1 MAEGILG
8 LGQGQAGA
16 LNSDL
21 IERLKAVDRKATVE
35 PIEKKLEKFESEKKV
50 ISDVTT
56 KVNELYDAVKVFSL
70 NQSTGTNAFQQKSA
84 NVSGDGVVFDSDDLS
99 ALKTGSLRVKVQKLA
114 QKDVWQSN
122 PISGSKTDT
131 VNAGIITIKGTNIDT
146 SKMSYTE
153 LTEEINKISGV
164 QASLVDSSDGKF
176 RLAIK
181 STETGTANKI
191 NFDSSSGKI
200 SDGAA
205 KLFGNIAQK
214 DVWQSRQFDG
224 TTVTKDSK
232 INMGNLTINGTS
244 IDTTNKSYSDLVTEI
259 NKISGVQASL
269 VDSSDGKFKL
279 SIQSTETGTANK
291 INFNTK
297 DISGNDLG
305 VSSGAAKLFGNIAQK
320 DEWQTAINVSKDQ
333 IVPAGKITINGK
345 EIDTANKDYETLI
358 NEINNTAD
366 IGVKASLVDSSDGKF
381 RLSIQ
386 STQAGADKKID
397 FKDSDGSISAGALAL
412 FGNNDKSALDNS
424 LNVVEAKDNTIDGAN
439 NVLKAQDNTIDGAN
453 NVLTAQDMQLK
464 ADGVDYSSSSN
475 TVTIDGLKITA
486 TKETG
491 DSTINIE
498 NDTTTLSAQMKN
510 FADKFNELRATIENE
525 IYSADASVDD
535 KDALRNMLETVKSV
549 LFGSGNSGDNSIFGY
564 GFTFDEK
571 NGNLNFNPKDFES
584 AIKDGT
590 KDLEALF
597 AGVDEKKGIGT
608 ILDETISVSGITKSL
623 IDYELNMLSREDAL
637 NKEKEVAEA
646 SLDSKYSIM
655 SQQFAAYGI
664 MINQM
669 EASFSGLK
677 MMIQQ
682 SMVSK

>member
-1 MAEGILG
+1 
-8 LGQGQAGA
+8 
-16 LNSDL
+16 
-21 IERLKAVDRKATVE
+21 
-35 PIEKKLEKFESEKKV
+35 
-50 ISDVTT
+50 
-56 KVNELYDAVKVFSL
+56 
-70 NQSTGTNAFQQKSA
+70 
-84 NVSGDGVVFDSDDLS
+84 
-99 ALKTGSLRVKVQKLA
+99 
-114 QKDVWQSN
+114 
-122 PISGSKTDT
+122 
-131 VNAGIITIKGTNIDT
+131 TIKGTNIDT

-176 RLAIK
+176 KLSIQ

-214 DVWQSRQFDG
+214 DEWQTAINVSKDQFVNAG
-224 TTVTKDSK
+224 E
-232 INMGNLTINGTS
+232 ITINS
-244 IDTTNKSYSDLVTEI
+244 KPFNTTGKTFDDLITEI
-259 NKISGVQASL
+259 NASNIGVKASL

-279 SIQSTETGTANK
+279 SIQSTET
-291 INFNTK
+291 
-297 DISGNDLG
+297 
-305 VSSGAAKLFGNIAQK
+305 
-320 DEWQTAINVSKDQ
+320 
-333 IVPAGKITINGK
+333 
-345 EIDTANKDYETLI
+345 
-358 NEINNTAD
+358 
-366 IGVKASLVDSSDGKF
+366 
-381 RLSIQ
+381 
-386 STQAGADKKID
+386 GADKKID

-424 LNVVEAKDNTIDGAN
+424 LNVFEAKDNTIDGAN

>member
-1 MAEGILG
+1 MAEGVLG
-8 LGQGQAGA
+8 LGQGQAA
-16 LNSDL
+16 SLNSDML
-21 IERLKAVDRKATVE
+21 EKLKAVDRKATVE

-70 NQSTGTNAFQQKSA
+70 NQSSGVNAFQQKSA
-84 NVSGDGVVFDSDDLS
+84 NVSGEGVVFDSDDLS
-99 ALKTGSLRVKVQKLA
+99 ALKTGSLRVEVQELA

-122 PISGSKTDT
+122 QISGSKTDA
-131 VNAGIITIKGTNIDT
+131 VNAGIITINGTNIDT

-153 LTEEINKISGV
+153 LTEEINKIGGI

-214 DVWQSRQFDG
+214 DEWQTAINVS
-224 TTVTKDSK
+224 KDQ
-232 INMGNLTINGTS
+232 IVNAGEITINS
-244 IDTTNKSYSDLVTEI
+244 KPFNTTGKTFDDLITEI
-259 NKISGVQASL
+259 NASNIGVKASL

-279 SIQSTETGTANK
+279 SIQSTETG
-291 INFNTK
+291 
-297 DISGNDLG
+297 
-305 VSSGAAKLFGNIAQK
+305 
-320 DEWQTAINVSKDQ
+320 
-333 IVPAGKITINGK
+333 
-345 EIDTANKDYETLI
+345 
-358 NEINNTAD
+358 
-366 IGVKASLVDSSDGKF
+366 
-381 RLSIQ
+381 
-386 STQAGADKKID
+386 ADKKID
-397 FKDSDGSISAGALAL
+397 FKDTNGSISAGALKL
-412 FGNNDKSALDNS
+412 FGNSDKSALDNS
-424 LNVVEAKDNTIDGAN
+424 LNVVEAKDNTIYSSN
-439 NVLKAQDNTIDGAN
+439 NVLK
-453 NVLTAQDMQLK
+453 AQDMQLK

-486 TKETG
+486 TKKTG

>member
-21 IERLKAVDRKATVE
+21 IEKLKAVDRKATVE

-99 ALKTGSLRVKVQKLA
+99 ALKTGSLRVEVKELA

-122 PISGSKTDT
+122 QISGSKTDA
-131 VNAGIITIKGTNIDT
+131 VNAGIITINGTNIDT

-191 NFDSSSGKI
+191 NFNTKDISGNDLGVSS
-200 SDGAA
+200 GAA

-214 DVWQSRQFDG
+214 DEWQSNPISDLK
-224 TTVTKDSK
+224 TDTVNAG
-232 INMGNLTINGTS
+232 IITINGTN
-244 IDTTNKSYSDLVTEI
+244 IDTSTMSYTELTEEI

-269 VDSSDGKFKL
+269 VDSSDGKFRLAIK
-279 SIQSTETGTANK
+279 STETGTANK

-305 VSSGAAKLFGNIAQK
+305 VSSGAAKLFGN
-320 DEWQTAINVSKDQ
+320 S
-333 IVPAGKITINGK
+333 
-345 EIDTANKDYETLI
+345 
-358 NEINNTAD
+358 
-366 IGVKASLVDSSDGKF
+366 
-381 RLSIQ
+381 
-386 STQAGADKKID
+386 
-397 FKDSDGSISAGALAL
+397 
-412 FGNNDKSALDNS
+412 DKSALDNS
-424 LNVVEAKDNTIDGAN
+424 LNVVEAKDNTIYSSN
-439 NVLKAQDNTIDGAN
+439 NVLK
-453 NVLTAQDMQLK
+453 AQDMQLK

-486 TKETG
+486 TKKTG

>member
-8 LGQGQAGA
+8 LGQGQAA
-16 LNSDL
+16 SLNSDML
-21 IERLKAVDRKATVE
+21 EKLKAVDRKATVA

-56 KVNELYDAVKVFSL
+56 KVNELFDAVKVFSL

-99 ALKTGSLRVKVQKLA
+99 ALKTGSMRVKVQKLA

-122 PISGSKTDT
+122 QISGSKTDA
-131 VNAGIITIKGTNIDT
+131 VNAGIITINGTNIDT

-153 LTEEINKISGV
+153 LTEEINKIGGV
-164 QASLVDSSDGKF
+164 QASLVDSSDGKLF

-181 STETGTANKI
+181 STKTGTANKI

-205 KLFGNIAQK
+205 KLFG
-214 DVWQSRQFDG
+214 
-224 TTVTKDSK
+224 
-232 INMGNLTINGTS
+232 
-244 IDTTNKSYSDLVTEI
+244 
-259 NKISGVQASL
+259 
-269 VDSSDGKFKL
+269 
-279 SIQSTETGTANK
+279 ST
-291 INFNTK
+291 
-297 DISGNDLG
+297 
-305 VSSGAAKLFGNIAQK
+305 QK

-333 IVPAGKITINGK
+333 FVNAGIITINGK

-386 STQAGADKKID
+386 CTQAGADKKID

-424 LNVVEAKDNTIDGAN
+424 LNVV
-439 NVLKAQDNTIDGAN
+439 KAQDNTIDGAN

-525 IYSADASVDD
+525 IYSADASVDN
-535 KDALRNMLETVKSV
+535 KGALRDMLATIKNE
-549 LFGSGNSGDNSIFGY
+549 LFGTGSGDKSIFSF
-564 GFTFDEK
+564 GFSLDEK
-571 NGNLNFNPKDFES
+571 SGDILFNQKDFEAS
-584 AIKDGT
+584 IKNGT
-590 KDLEALF
+590 ADLEALF
-597 AGVDEKKGIGT
+597 AGTPDKKGIAT
-608 ILDETISVSGITKSL
+608 SMDEAISISGVTKNL
-623 IDYELNMLSREDAL
+623 LDYEISMLEREERLKKD
-637 NKEKEVAEA
+637 KETAETT
-646 SLDSKYSIM
+646 LDNKYSLM
-655 SQQFAAYGI
+655 AQQFASYGV

-669 EASFSGLK
+669 ESSFSG
-677 MMIQQ
+677 
-682 SMVSK
+682 

>member
-1 MAEGILG
+1 M
-8 LGQGQAGA
+8 
-16 LNSDL
+16 
-21 IERLKAVDRKATVE
+21 
-35 PIEKKLEKFESEKKV
+35 
-50 ISDVTT
+50 
-56 KVNELYDAVKVFSL
+56 DAVKVFSL

-99 ALKTGSLRVKVQKLA
+99 ALKTGSMRVKVQKLA

-122 PISGSKTDT
+122 QISGSKTDA
-131 VNAGIITIKGTNIDT
+131 VNAGIITINGTNIDT

-181 STETGTANKI
+181 STETGTANKR

-214 DVWQSRQFDG
+214 DEWQSNPISG
-224 TTVTKDSK
+224 SK
-232 INMGNLTINGTS
+232 TDIVNAGIITINGTN
-244 IDTTNKSYSDLVTEI
+244 IDTSTMSYTKLTEEI

-269 VDSSDGKFKL
+269 VDSSDGKFRLAIK
-279 SIQSTETGTANK
+279 STETGAN
-291 INFNTK
+291 
-297 DISGNDLG
+297 
-305 VSSGAAKLFGNIAQK
+305 
-320 DEWQTAINVSKDQ
+320 
-333 IVPAGKITINGK
+333 
-345 EIDTANKDYETLI
+345 
-358 NEINNTAD
+358 
-366 IGVKASLVDSSDGKF
+366 
-381 RLSIQ
+381 
-386 STQAGADKKID
+386 KKID
-397 FKDSDGSISAGALAL
+397 FKDSSESISAGALKL

-439 NVLKAQDNTIDGAN
+439 NVLTAQDNTIDGAN

-637 NKEKEVAEA
+637 NKETEVAEA

-655 SQQFAAYGI
+655 CQHFAAYGI

-669 EASFSGLK
+669 EASVSGLK

>member
-35 PIEKKLEKFESEKKV
+35 PLEKKLEKFESEKKV

-214 DVWQSRQFDG
+214 DEWKTAINVSKDQFVNAG
-224 TTVTKDSK
+224 E
-232 INMGNLTINGTS
+232 ITINS
-244 IDTTNKSYSDLVTEI
+244 KPFNTTGKTFDDLITEI
-259 NKISGVQASL
+259 NASNIGVKASL

-279 SIQSTETGTANK
+279 SIQSTETG
-291 INFNTK
+291 
-297 DISGNDLG
+297 
-305 VSSGAAKLFGNIAQK
+305 
-320 DEWQTAINVSKDQ
+320 
-333 IVPAGKITINGK
+333 
-345 EIDTANKDYETLI
+345 
-358 NEINNTAD
+358 
-366 IGVKASLVDSSDGKF
+366 
-381 RLSIQ
+381 
-386 STQAGADKKID
+386 ADKKID
-397 FKDSDGSISAGALAL
+397 FKVSGGSISAGALAL
-412 FGNNDKSALDNS
+412 FGNSDKSALDKN

-439 NVLKAQDNTIDGAN
+439 NVLKAQD
-453 NVLTAQDMQLK
+453 MQLK

-475 TVTIDGLKITA
+475 TIVVDGVKITA
-486 TKETG
+486 TKKTG

-525 IYSADASVDD
+525 IYSADASVD
-535 KDALRNMLETVKSV
+535 N
-549 LFGSGNSGDNSIFGY
+549 
-564 GFTFDEK
+564 
-571 NGNLNFNPKDFES
+571 
-584 AIKDGT
+584 
-590 KDLEALF
+590 
-597 AGVDEKKGIGT
+597 KG
-608 ILDETISVSGITKSL
+608 
-623 IDYELNMLSREDAL
+623 
-637 NKEKEVAEA
+637 
-646 SLDSKYSIM
+646 
-655 SQQFAAYGI
+655 
-664 MINQM
+664 
-669 EASFSGLK
+669 
-677 MMIQQ
+677 
-682 SMVSK
+682 